1 MTDGGVPENQVLLVM
16 GCPEVPVQGAV
27 ATYLGYQFRKQGM
40 RVVVAGNPSV
50 IQLTKVSDPAGHYLN
65 EFVILDK
72 AVEELVEKTRSAAT
86 CIVFAHNDAGIS
98 YAASM
103 RHLLPD
109 SRLVVIIFGRNAEE
123 LEGLVTFP
131 CEKVVEKAVHN
142 PGILKKKLNE
152 VFGWAA

>member
-1 MTDGGVPENQVLLVM
+1 MSGDIVPENEVLLVM

-27 ATYLGYQFRKQGM
+27 ATYLGYQFRNQGAH
-40 RVVVAGNPSV
+40 VVVAGNPSV
-50 IQLTKVSDPAGHYLN
+50 IQLTKVSDPAGHYLS

-72 AVEELVEKTRSAAT
+72 AIEEIVEKNRRAGT

-123 LEGLVTFP
+123 LGNLVTFP
-131 CEKVVEKAVHN
+131 CEKIVEKAVHN